1 VKEKHRTKR
10 KLCLF
15 RRCQRQPMF
24 IKWPTGDKEVDAVPN
39 EEKAFRK
46 KAPHMKASSDWRNI
60 IKF

>member
-1 VKEKHRTKR
+1 
-10 KLCLF
+10 
-15 RRCQRQPMF
+15 MF